1 LAVRNESGG
10 YYLCQALQNIYR
22 ASKKIKIQWL
32 SENEKDKSNQ
42 GDIYVKEYY
51 DTIGETRKLSV
62 HKYG

>member
-32 SENEKDKSNQ
+32 SESEKDKSKQ
-42 GDIYVKEYY
+42 GDIYIKEYY
-51 DTIGETRKLSV
+51 DTIGK
-62 HKYG
+62 K